1 MKYNV
6 LYINHTSE
14 VGGAV
19 LSLYNLILSISDYV
33 NPIVLLPGYGGA
45 YNFFSSKGTKC
56 LVCTFRLN
64 IREKNEYL
72 YVIKFIPHYLRDIL
86 YNYKCVRFV
95 SQQLDGYKIDLVHSN
110 SSVFTIG
117 VRIAKKLNAKHIWH
131 IREFQNLDFDINP
144 FLGWRNLKNKIYS
157 ADLVIA
163 ITKAVYNH
171 FALYKA
177 NNAIYLWDAVC
188 SKKDVIYQSQKKKYF
203 FFCSA
208 NLCETKGVFVALEAF
223 VRSKTYMDG
232 YKLVLAGNVDEIE
245 KNKILRY
252 SQNNG
257 ILDYIEFI
265 GYVKDTK
272 EYFKNASAFLMCS
285 KNEGLGRVTVEAM
298 FYGTPVIAKRSGG
311 TLDFV
316 KDTNNG
322 FLFSDVCE
330 CANLMRYVVYNDV
343 SSIVFSAQN
352 FAINNFSEE
361 EYGKKIISLY
371 NRLVSSSNVIL

>member
-45 YNFFSSKGTKC
+45 YNFFSSKGIKC

-163 ITKAVYNH
+163 
-171 FALYKA
+171 
-177 NNAIYLWDAVC
+177 
-188 SKKDVIYQSQKKKYF
+188 
-203 FFCSA
+203 
-208 NLCETKGVFVALEAF
+208 
-223 VRSKTYMDG
+223 M
-232 YKLVLAGNVDEIE
+232 
-245 KNKILRY
+245 
-252 SQNNG
+252 
-257 ILDYIEFI
+257 
-265 GYVKDTK
+265 
-272 EYFKNASAFLMCS
+272 
-285 KNEGLGRVTVEAM
+285 
-298 FYGTPVIAKRSGG
+298 
-311 TLDFV
+311 
-316 KDTNNG
+316 
-322 FLFSDVCE
+322 
-330 CANLMRYVVYNDV
+330 
-343 SSIVFSAQN
+343 
-352 FAINNFSEE
+352 
-361 EYGKKIISLY
+361 
-371 NRLVSSSNVIL
+371 